1 MATHKQGNKE
11 TNNNQRPKNEMKAK
25 QKEFWNDKFL
35 SMIQR
40 LKQELIK
47 SHIKSTDTNL
57 Q

>member
-1 MATHKQGNKE
+1 MHVSHKKY
-11 TNNNQRPKNEMKAK
+11 K
-25 QKEFWNDKFL
+25 QFQLVISTERNF
-35 SMIQR
+35 